1 MSTDW
6 SAWHEGYSN
15 PESGL
20 AHRLAA
26 VRDRI
31 ERCLDAT
38 APGPA
43 QVISACAGD
52 GRDLLGVLASRT
64 DAHRVT
70 ALLVEHDPVLAARA
84 RESAALLSAT
94 VEVREGDAAL
104 SDAYVHAVPADLV
117 LLCGIFGNI
126 SDADVQTMVEVA
138 PQLCAPGAEV
148 VWTRHRQ
155 EPDLTPAIRDW
166 FAGSGFEEV
175 SFVAPEGELWA
186 VGAHKLV
193 TEPATLQA
201 GRHWFTFAS

>member
-1 MSTDW
+1 M
-6 SAWHEGYSN
+6 
-15 PESGL
+15 P
-20 AHRLAA
+20 
-26 VRDRI
+26 
-31 ERCLDAT
+31 
-38 APGPA
+38 
-43 QVISACAGD
+43 
-52 GRDLLGVLASRT
+52 
-64 DAHRVT
+64 
-70 ALLVEHDPVLAARA
+70 PV
-84 RESAALLSAT
+84 
-94 VEVREGDAAL
+94 

-201 GRHWFTFAS
+201 GRHWFTFAAEPGGRSGGEHAGCPAAP